1 MEIFGFIL
9 PLWAI
14 FLVAIIVIF
23 VAWKIIKFAIKIFI
37 VLVII
42 FLILMGLDAL
52 QVFSMIQDLFS
63 TIPFF

>member
-1 MEIFGFIL
+1 MEVFGFIL

-23 VAWKIIKFAIKIFI
+23 LAWKIIKFAIKFFI
-37 VLVII
+37 ILVII

-52 QVFSMIQDLFS
+52 QVFDMIQDLFS
-63 TIPFF
+63 IIPLF